1 VEIVKTLKT
10 LLTLGVIGFGFYA
23 LWLVIPC
30 YFHNYQFQDD
40 LEQMARQANYS
51 YKKQD
56 QETLL
61 ADVVAKAQ
69 SYEIPLEAEQVKVTR
84 MGPDLSIETEY
95 TVHVDLPLYPF
106 DLKFSPSTKN
116 HRV

>member
-1 VEIVKTLKT
+1 MKTLKT
-10 LLTLGVIGFGFYA
+10 LLTLGVIGFAFYA

-40 LEQMARQANYS
+40 LEQVARQANYS
-51 YKKQD
+51 SRVQD
-56 QETLL
+56 QDVL
-61 ADVVAKAQ
+61 AQVVAKAQ
-69 SYEIPLEAEQVKVTR
+69 SYDIPLESDQVKLTR
-84 MGPDLSIETEY
+84 VGPDLTIETEY

-106 DLKFSPSTKN
+106 DLKFAPSTKN